1 MADISIIEL
10 QAVAGG
16 LRLAKRTL
24 DDVLARVGRDPGPIN
39 DPAAQTALQAILDTS
54 AALNAEAKQIQALGA
69 PGTAPGT
76 TP

>member
-24 DDVLARVGRDPGPIN
+24 DDVLARVTTNPGPIN
-39 DPAAQTALQAILDTS
+39 DPAAQTALKAIVDTGN
-54 AALNAEAKQIQALGA
+54 AIVAEAQRIQALGA
-69 PGTAPGT
+69 APGPVPGTP
-76 TP
+76 

>member
-24 DDVLARVGRDPGPIN
+24 DDVLARVTTNPGPIN
-39 DPAAQTALQAILDTS
+39 DPAAQAALQDILSTS
-54 AALNAEAKQIQALGA
+54 AAINTEAKQIQALGVGSA
-69 PGTAPGT
+69 PGPV
-76 TP
+76 P